1 MHRDTESLKGENEQI
16 VMGKTWGSQAG
27 DLRKTVNDEKAQ
39 KGKSP
44 QRHYLGYP
52 YNPPRIRV
60 GNSIPLRVGN
70 RSHESQNSKCS
81 QQTTAAR
88 TKLLPDQFCPRHS
101 QAYFTRY
108 LRPQE

>member
-1 MHRDTESLKGENEQI
+1 MHRDTESLKCENEQN

-27 DLRKTVNDEKAQ
+27 DLRKTANDEKAQ

-44 QRHYLGYP
+44 QRHYLRYP
-52 YNPPRIRV
+52 YNPPRA
-60 GNSIPLRVGN
+60 GN
-70 RSHESQNSKCS
+70 RSQESQNSKCS

-101 QAYFTRY
+101 QAYSTRHS
-108 LRPQE
+108 RPQE